1 MNGQKNQKNID
12 THYMQ
17 QALELAQHAND
28 LGEVPIGAVV
38 VSATGE
44 ILGQGFNQTETKK
57 CQDCHAEINAIRAAC
72 HTIGDWRLEG
82 CIMYVTLEPCLMC
95 FGCIDLSRI
104 ERLVYGAE
112 SPLFGYHQARESLIH
127 ISKHVKNITFG
138 VCKDESEALL
148 KRFFQGKRTL
158 TSA

>member
-1 MNGQKNQKNID
+1 MSGQKNQSSID
-12 THYMQ
+12 IRYMQ
-17 QALELAQHAND
+17 QALVLAQQAND

-44 ILGQGFNQTETKK
+44 ILGQGFNQTEAKK
-57 CQDCHAEINAIRAAC
+57 CQDRHAEINAIRAAC
-72 HTIGDWRLEG
+72 STIGDWRLEG
-82 CIMYVTLEPCLMC
+82 CTIYVTLEPCVMC

-112 SPLFGYHQARESLIH
+112 SPLFGYHQARESFID
-127 ISKHVKNITFG
+127 ISKHVKNIAFG

-148 KRFFQGKRTL
+148 KRFFQEKRTL